1 VAEPATRQVPAQAM
15 AELVAIVGADSVIR
29 TPLRLLTYESD
40 ANGVFHSLPAAVVLP
55 HDIDET
61 RRVVEVLARHGVP
74 FLPRGAGTG
83 LAGGAVALGN
93 EVVVDTV
100 RLTRLDAP
108 DLDSAAIWA
117 EVGVTNVSVSVAVAG
132 DGMFYAPD
140 PSSQAASTIG
150 GNVANNSGGSH
161 CLKYGVTTN
170 HILAVDAILPDGTAL
185 RMGGDAPDLPGYDL
199 RGLFVG
205 SEGTMGV
212 ATRALLRLTPTPA
225 EVRTVLA
232 TFDSVR
238 AASQTVS
245 AVIAAGMLP
254 AAMEVMDRMAIDG
267 VEKGPYP
274 VGFGPEVGATLLF
287 EVDGLPVSVE
297 AKAQRIEA
305 ICKQMGVQ
313 AVRIAQSAEERA
325 LWWANR
331 KTAFGAMGNLG
342 RNFYVQDGVIP
353 RTRLPDVID
362 RVGEIGAEFGLRIAN
377 VFHAGDGNLHPLI
390 LFDAKKPGDTEK
402 AMACGSAILKVC
414 VEAGGSITGE
424 HGVGVEKR
432 ADMAVMFGEADLAL
446 QDSVRR
452 VFDPRGI
459 ANPGKVLPTPDD
471 IRRASAG

>member
-1 VAEPATRQVPAQAM
+1 MAEPATRQVPAQAM